1 MSIEV
6 TMPRLSDTMEA
17 GTIIKWNVGIGD
29 EVAAGD
35 ILADIE
41 TDKATMEMQAFDDG
55 VIAGLLVDEGKLV
68 PVGTTIAVLAEE
80 GESSD
85 EVVNAMAGASPAE
98 VGATEEAV
106 APVVAAPQAPAEP

>member
-1 MSIEV
+1 
-6 TMPRLSDTMEA
+6 MPRLSDTMEA

-55 VIAGLLVDEGKLV
+55 VIAGLLVDEGKQV

-85 EVVNAMAGASPAE
+85 EVVNAMAGASP
-98 VGATEEAV
+98 EEAV
-106 APVVAAPQAPAEP
+106 APVVAAPEAPS